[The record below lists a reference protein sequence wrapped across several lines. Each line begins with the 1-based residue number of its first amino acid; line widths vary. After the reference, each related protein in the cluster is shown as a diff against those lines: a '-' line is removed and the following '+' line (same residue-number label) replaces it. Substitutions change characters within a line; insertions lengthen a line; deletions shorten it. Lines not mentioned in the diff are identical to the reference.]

1 MGHISNFLLKII
13 FFIAFPLLTTAIIVA
28 GAPFWTRLGN
38 EIIYLKWLILG
49 MAICGFAY
57 LLFKKTLSFW
67 IVLSHELIH
76 ALFAALTLSRVSFLS
91 ASADKGGAVV
101 HSQRNFLVTLAPY
114 AFPVFSLVLLPISL
128 ILKKGFVGYLHFLIG
143 ITLMFYFISLVT
155 TLRFSQPDIR
165 KHGIIFSL
173 VFILTMNLLFI
184 SFILITVGLGWHD
197 TTLFLVQACHCFCDY
212 LHAGLKELFGIL
224 FG

>member
-1 MGHISNFLLKII
+1 MGSAYSFLLKIV
-13 FFIAFPLLTTAIIVA
+13 FFIAFPFLAIAIIVA
-28 GAPFWTRLGN
+28 SAPFWTKLGD
-38 EIIYLKWLILG
+38 EIIYLKWLVLG

-57 LLFKKTLSFW
+57 LLFRRTLSFW

-76 ALFAALTLSRVSFLS
+76 AIFAALTLSRVSFLA
-91 ASADKGGAVV
+91 ASSDKGGAVV

-114 AFPVFSLVLLPISL
+114 AFPIFSLVLLPIRI

-143 ITLMFYFISLVT
+143 ISLMFYFISLVT

-165 KHGIIFSL
+165 KHGIVFSL
-173 VFILTMNLLFI
+173 SFILLMNLFLV

-197 TTLFLVQACHCFCDY
+197 TALFLVQACHYFCDY
-212 LHAGLKELFGIL
+212 LHAGLKELFRIL